1 MYAGKKILEND
12 KKHDMIWITNNFY
25 WEEITRKNGPEQ
37 FPLPEKQLKIGWLKC
52 FPIDVNCRKNLEDE
66 WNIQI
71 V

>member
-37 FPLPEKQLKIGWLKC
+37 FPLPEK
-52 FPIDVNCRKNLEDE
+52 
-66 WNIQI
+66 
-71 V
+71 